1 MTEHD
6 LEDLYQQASLFYS
19 LGEDFDY
26 SVRVNALKFQK
37 HLGAGGFGEVNMC
50 TDELT
55 GESVAVKYLNF
66 STKQISS
73 HMIKKEVEALSGLK
87 HKNIVKLLDVV
98 PRAEEK

>member
-1 MTEHD
+1 M
-6 LEDLYQQASLFYS
+6 
-19 LGEDFDY
+19 
-26 SVRVNALKFQK
+26 
-37 HLGAGGFGEVNMC
+37 NMC

-55 GESVAVKYLNF
+55 GESVAVKYLSF
-66 STKQISS
+66 SKKQISS